1 MAINKKT
8 IAESF
13 LTKELE
19 IQTNSDAFSL
29 KIAETKDGLLHQLW
43 RNGEEQGSGKLPNT
57 SNLIAEFNLLID
69 SLFEKKIHQ
78 YQQKLNRVD
87 LKTFTPTEVS
97 QEDKALEWM
106 KVSFGLLEKAII
118 QSLTDPELLFQTMLF
133 LGHNPKTS
141 QDEIRVITFNLDIKF
156 EFLPNG
162 LLRVRIYDDKKAEFG
177 SSKKAVLEGDFNF
190 RKREMLDQLTR
201 LISAQSKGIKLA

>member
-43 RNGEEQGSGKLPNT
+43 RNGEEQGSEKLPNT